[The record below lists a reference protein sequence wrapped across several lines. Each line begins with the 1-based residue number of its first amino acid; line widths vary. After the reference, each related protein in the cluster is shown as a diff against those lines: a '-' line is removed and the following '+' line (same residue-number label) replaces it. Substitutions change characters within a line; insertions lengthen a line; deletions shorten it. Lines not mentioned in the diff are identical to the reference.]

1 MTDQVAPLT
10 SANSTALDT
19 LLELVRSQ
27 LVHRVEDLGRQG
39 RTLRSLGE
47 LDELAARMVA
57 ALPTVHPWDS
67 ELGPFYDT
75 NGLNRWLGVTRQAL
89 ADRVKRG
96 TLLAC
101 RTEDGHLLYPVFQFD
116 RVGQVRPG
124 VIEAVGILTRA
135 GADGWAIGTWLTTAS
150 VAFDGDSV
158 VDYLVV
164 HHGSN
169 EAITRVTAAATA
181 DGAAWST

>member
-10 SANSTALDT
+10 SANSAALDT
-19 LLELVRSQ
+19 LVELVSSQ
-27 LVHRVEDLGRQG
+27 LADRVEDLGRQG
-39 RTLRSLGE
+39 RTLRSLGD
-47 LDELAARMVA
+47 LDELATRMVA

-75 NGLNRWLGVTRQAL
+75 NGLSRWLGVTRQAL

-101 RTEDGHLLYPVFQFD
+101 RTADSHLLYPVLQFD

-150 VAFDGDSV
+150 VAFDGESV

-164 HHGSN
+164 HHGSS
-169 EAITRVTAAATA
+169 EATTRVAAAATA
-181 DGAAWST
+181 DSAAWST